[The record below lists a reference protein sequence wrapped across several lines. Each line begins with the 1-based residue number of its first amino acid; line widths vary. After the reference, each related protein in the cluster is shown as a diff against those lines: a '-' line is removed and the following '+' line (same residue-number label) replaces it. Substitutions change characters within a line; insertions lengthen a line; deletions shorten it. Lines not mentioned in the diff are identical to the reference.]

1 MNTMIYSRTAGPF
14 SHAIAAVTLVRAP
27 WDGETATPDARPET
41 APPRGIKGAPTLTK
55 AEATIAAI
63 RAMRDEMRE
72 GA

>member
-1 MNTMIYSRTAGPF
+1 MNAMIYTRTAGPF
-14 SHAIAAVTLVRAP
+14 SHAITEVSLPPDP
-27 WDGETATPDARPET
+27 WGTKTMRPDARPET

-63 RAMRDEMRE
+63 RACLEEQRA